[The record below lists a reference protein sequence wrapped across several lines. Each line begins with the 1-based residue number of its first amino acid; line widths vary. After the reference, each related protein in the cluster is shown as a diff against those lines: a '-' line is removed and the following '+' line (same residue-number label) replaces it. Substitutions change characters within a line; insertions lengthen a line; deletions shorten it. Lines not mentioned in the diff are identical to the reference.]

1 MEIISSY
8 LPSAGIGYKF
18 PSLRLNPM
26 NFLQMTRYTEDT
38 KDLSQIEK
46 YFYDIRM
53 LVDEDP
59 NILNC

>member
-18 PSLRLNPM
+18 PSLHLNPM
-26 NFLQMTRYTEDT
+26 TFLQMTRYTEDT

-46 YFYDIRM
+46 YFYDIKVF
-53 LVDEDP
+53 LG
-59 NILNC
+59 LL